1 MLSRIFT
8 LLMTAGLAMTA
19 QAQVKPVTPAPPAGA
34 APAAPQYKFKKTAT
48 GILYTF
54 VIDRPGS
61 NKPKEGD
68 AIKMHMRSIA
78 SGRLLYDSWSQFKG
92 KPAEF
97 GMNKPNFAGDIA
109 EVIAF
114 MSVGDSLIALVD
126 ADLIYKNTK
135 NKKPDFIKKGDKI
148 EYQLRLV
155 GIKTKEQVQKEQQA
169 QMQRQIQ
176 EQLAKQKRDM
186 EKQALKD
193 EKALQDYFKKKGI
206 SPLKT
211 ATGLYYT
218 IRREG
223 EGQKPPVGSQVK
235 MNYTGQLLDG
245 TKFDSNTD
253 TAFGHMTPFEFKLGA
268 AQVIR
273 GWDEGVALL
282 GKGSQATF
290 YIPSALAYGA
300 NATPGNKA
308 NPKGI
313 PAYSC
318 LVFDVELSD
327 FTLPVNEDAELQKFF
342 SQRGITPQKTASGL
356 YYLLTQQGNGPA
368 IQNGQKAVMNYTGQ
382 LLDGTKFDSNVDSAF
397 GHVQPFEFLLG
408 KGQVIKGW
416 DEGIALLTKG
426 SKATLFIPSNL
437 AYGSQSMPGSGANP
451 KGIPANSTLIF
462 DVELADIKDGN

>member
-8 LLMTAGLAMTA
+8 LLMTAGLALTA
-19 QAQVKPVTPAPPAGA
+19 QAQVKPVTPAPPA
-34 APAAPQYKFKKTAT
+34 APQYTFKKTAS
-48 GILYTF
+48 GIMYTF
-54 VIDRPGS
+54 VTDKPGS

-68 AIKMHMRSIA
+68 MIKVHMRSIA

-97 GMNKPNFAGDIA
+97 GMNKPSFAGDIA

-126 ADLIYKNTK
+126 ADIIYKNTK

-148 EYQLRLV
+148 EYQMRLV
-155 GIKTKEQVQKEQQA
+155 SIKSKEQVQKEQQA
-169 QMQRQIQ
+169 QMQKQIQ

-193 EKALQDYFKKKGI
+193 EKALQDYFKKKGLT
-206 SPLKT
+206 PQKT
-211 ATGLYYT
+211 ASGLYYT
-218 IRREG
+218 ISAEG
-223 EGQKPPVGSQVK
+223 KGQKPPTGAQVK
-235 MNYTGQLLDG
+235 MNYTGRLLDG
-245 TKFDSNTD
+245 TAFDSNTD
-253 TAFGHMTPFEFKLGA
+253 TAFGHVSPFEFKLGA
-268 AQVIR
+268 SQVIK

-282 GKGSQATF
+282 SKGSKATF

-300 NATPGNKA
+300 NAMPGGKA

-318 LVFDVELSD
+318 LVFDVELLD
-327 FTLPVNEDAELQKFF
+327 FTLPVDEDGELQKYF
-342 SQRGITPQKTASGL
+342 SSKGIAPTKTASGL
-356 YYLLTQQGNGPA
+356 YYQITERGTGAQ
-368 IQNGQKAVMNYTGQ
+368 IQAGQKAVMNYTGQ

-397 GHVQPFEFLLG
+397 GHVQAFEFLLG

-426 SKATLFIPSNL
+426 SKATLYIPSTL

-451 KGIPANSTLIF
+451 KGIPSNSTLIF
-462 DVELADIKDGN
+462 DVELVDIKDGN